1 MLFITKARKSAAGKY
16 CQESQVTLP
25 RQNRMRDSQ
34 WDQFSYQRDFSRPI
48 THKVIVCFHPIKGS
62 ESKRYD
68 CMKITSPT
76 SFSYNVHEGSK
87 KFSKLDV
94 KLGRKSVRT
103 KNFKE
108 SLKEPWP
115 TKQEFT
121 PGASHL
127 LFLGSLDV

>member
-1 MLFITKARKSAAGKY
+1 MLFITTARKNAVGKY

-48 THKVIVCFHPIKGS
+48 THKVIVCLHPIRGS

-68 CMKITSPT
+68 RMQTTRPT
-76 SFSYNVHEGSK
+76 PFSYNVHESSK

-94 KLGRKSVRT
+94 KHERKSVQI

-108 SLKEPWP
+108 SLKEAGP
-115 TKQEFT
+115 TKQDFT

-127 LFLGSLDV
+127 LYLGSLDV